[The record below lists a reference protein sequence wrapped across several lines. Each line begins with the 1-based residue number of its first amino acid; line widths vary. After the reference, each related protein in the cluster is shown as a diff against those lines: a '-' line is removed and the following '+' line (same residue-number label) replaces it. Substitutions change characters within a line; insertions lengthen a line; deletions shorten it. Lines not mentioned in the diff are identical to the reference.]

1 MPTVLYTCKMASSLN
16 TTSEFAVRIEHD
28 GISVARWFALYAVIF
43 AAAAGSLA
51 MLLAAQQT
59 ASINSWSQFKI
70 ALPDMSQAVKLLVFG
85 IYVSLG
91 CTFLPLPVN
100 WLVAAVATRTVAVGI
115 GLWDT
120 VLLVGLVG
128 AVASTLANLNDYHLF
143 TWMLR
148 HHKVAKVRHTRI
160 YKIAARWFDKS
171 PFFLVMV
178 FNVLPVPVDVVRM
191 LAATH
196 RYPRIPFA
204 AANFVG
210 RIIRYGTIAYLV
222 YYFQL
227 SVETAMLI
235 MLALAAAMLL
245 AKLLPRLLAPNKAPE
260 AS

>member
-1 MPTVLYTCKMASSLN
+1 MASSL
-16 TTSEFAVRIEHD
+16 TTTNELAIHAKPD
-28 GISVARWFALYAVIF
+28 GISVVRWFALYAVIL
-43 AAAAGSLA
+43 AAAGGSLA
-51 MLLAAQQT
+51 VLLSGQT
-59 ASINSWSQFKI
+59 GASLDSWAQFKNS
-70 ALPDMSQAVKLLVFG
+70 LPGMSQAVKLLTFA

-100 WLVAAVATRTVAVGI
+100 WIVAAVATRTVAVGT

-128 AVASTLANLNDYHLF
+128 AAASTLANLNDYHLF

-148 HHKVAKVRHTRI
+148 LHKVAKVRHTRI

-171 PFFLVMV
+171 PFFLVAV
-178 FNVLPVPVDVVRM
+178 FNVLPIPVDVVRM

-196 RYPRIPFA
+196 RYPRVSFA

-210 RIIRYGTIAYLV
+210 RIIRYSAIAYLV
-222 YYFQL
+222 YYFEL

-245 AKLLPRLLAPNKAPE
+245 AKFLPRLWAPKEIPE

>member
-1 MPTVLYTCKMASSLN
+1 VLL
-16 TTSEFAVRIEHD
+16 
-28 GISVARWFALYAVIF
+28 
-43 AAAAGSLA
+43 AAAGGSLA
-51 MLLAAQQT
+51 MLLNAQNAA
-59 ASINSWSQFKI
+59 AIGSWAQFKI
-70 ALPDMSQAVKLLVFG
+70 ALPDMSQAVKLLTFG

-100 WLVAAVATRTVAVGI
+100 WLVAAVATRTVAVGT

-128 AVASTLANLNDYHLF
+128 AAASTLANLNDYHLF

-148 HHKVAKVRHTRI
+148 LNKVAKVRHTRI

-171 PFFLVMV
+171 PFFLVTL
-178 FNVLPVPVDVVRM
+178 FNVLPIPVDVVRM

-196 RYPRIPFA
+196 RYPRVPFA

-210 RIIRYGTIAYLV
+210 RVIRYSAIAYLV
-222 YYFQL
+222 YYFEL

-235 MLALAAAMLL
+235 MLGLAVAMLL
-245 AKLLPRLLAPNKAPE
+245 VKLLPGLLAPKKAPE

>member
-1 MPTVLYTCKMASSLN
+1 MVSSL
-16 TTSEFAVRIEHD
+16 TTTDELAPHGGHD
-28 GISVARWFALYAVIF
+28 GISVVRWFALYAVML
-43 AAAAGSLA
+43 AAAGAWLAVLLTAQSGGSLG
-51 MLLAAQQT
+51 
-59 ASINSWSQFKI
+59 SWAQFKTS
-70 ALPDMSQAVKLLVFG
+70 LPGMPLAVKLLTFG

-100 WLVAAVATRTVAVGI
+100 WIVAAVATHTVAVGT

-120 VLLVGLVG
+120 VLLVGVVG
-128 AVASTLANLNDYHLF
+128 AAASTMANLNDYHLF

-148 HHKVAKVRHTRI
+148 NRRIASVRHTRI
-160 YKIAARWFDKS
+160 YEIAARWFDKS
-171 PFFLVMV
+171 PFFLVVV
-178 FNVLPVPVDVVRM
+178 FNILPLPVDVVRM

-196 RYPRIPFA
+196 RYPRVPFA

-210 RIIRYGTIAYLV
+210 RLIRYSAIAYLV
-222 YYFQL
+222 YYFEL

-245 AKLLPRLLAPNKAPE
+245 TKILPRLWSPEKSPE